1 MSRNPAPDDRPVTLT
16 IAGSDSGGGAGIQAD
31 LKSQEAHGTFAT
43 SVVTAVTA
51 QNTQG
56 VESSFVLP
64 TAEIEQQLTA
74 ILDDFELAAAKTG
87 MLATSSVIDLV
98 TEYAADFD
106 FPLVVDPVMV
116 AASGDRLLDQ
126 AAETAYENLIAHASL
141 VTPNTDE
148 TAVLTGIEVTDVETA
163 TQAGEAIL
171 ELGADAALIKGG
183 HVPSDAI
190 HDVLVTPSEIDV
202 FSHPRVETDATH
214 GSGCTLASTITAK
227 LAHEAS
233 LATAVE
239 SATAFMERAVRYPLD
254 VGQGPG
260 SVHHL
265 VALREQASRHVLIE
279 QVADIVDTIVRADV
293 RALVPEVG
301 MNIVG
306 ATPYAEHPGETA
318 AVEGRIAR
326 TLSGV
331 KPTGGV
337 RCGASSHVAR
347 FLLAMREHDPSLQ
360 FAMNC
365 RFNSAIEDALGSLD
379 GPVVEIDRTREPDPD
394 EEGETMPWAAS
405 RAFEEA
411 AGTPAAVFDRGA
423 IGKEAMTRV
432 LAPDQ
437 ETASTRLRQL
447 AEATPA

>member
-1 MSRNPAPDDRPVTLT
+1 MSRRPAPDERPVTLS

-31 LKSQEAHGTFAT
+31 LKSMEAHGTFAT

-64 TAEIEQQLTA
+64 DVEIENQLTA
-74 ILDDFELAAAKTG
+74 VLSDFDITAAKTG
-87 MLATSSVIDLV
+87 MLATANVIDLV
-98 TEYAADFD
+98 TEYAADFE

-116 AASGDRLLDQ
+116 AASGDRLLDP
-126 AAETAYENLIAHASL
+126 AAETAYEHLIGQATL

-148 TAVLTGIEVTDVETA
+148 TAVLTDIDVTDVETA
-163 TQAGEAIL
+163 IRAGEAIL
-171 ELGADAALIKGG
+171 DMGTDAALIKGG
-183 HVPSDAI
+183 HVPNE
-190 HDVLVTPSEIDV
+190 HVKDVLITSDGTEV
-202 FSHPRVETDATH
+202 FSHPRITTDATH

-227 LAHEAS
+227 LAQ
-233 LATAVE
+233 ATPLPAAVE
-239 SATAFMERAVRYPLD
+239 SATAFMERAVRYPVD

-265 VALREQASRHVLIE
+265 VELREQASRHTLIE
-279 QVADIVDTIVRADV
+279 QVADIVETAVRRDV

-306 ATPYAEHPGETA
+306 ATAYAEQPDETA

-326 TLSGV
+326 TLSGIH
-331 KPTGGV
+331 PNRGV

-347 FLLAMREHDPSLQ
+347 FLLAAREHDPSLQ

-365 RFNSAIEDALGSLD
+365 RFNTAIEDALGTLD
-379 GPVVEIDRTREPDPD
+379 GPIVELDRTVEPKPD
-394 EEGETMPWAAS
+394 EEGETMQWAAR
-405 RAFEEA
+405 RAFEAA
-411 AGTPAAVFDRGA
+411 AGTPVAVFDRGA
-423 IGKEAMTRV
+423 IGKEAITRV
-432 LAPDQ
+432 LAADRATAISRLQRVAAAIPD
-437 ETASTRLRQL
+437 
-447 AEATPA
+447 